1 LEADKVAAEE
11 AISTSFKAAAVV
23 AEEEAIR
30 AEAAEEDQAGAV
42 AEAVEDI
49 YRTIQVVRATELP

>member
-1 LEADKVAAEE
+1 LDKVAAEE
-11 AISTSFKAAAVV
+11 EILTSFKEAAVV

-42 AEAVEDI
+42 AEAVDDI
-49 YRTIQVVRATELP
+49 FRTILGVRATELP